1 MKTEAKQ
8 GSELVQQATK
18 ALCKPSPPGAIVVS
32 KNEKNGNY
40 EISKYSPGE
49 VSDAV
54 LATSIKKLQVAFPSR
69 PPEFFNL
76 MAERIVANG
85 FSDEKLEDAVG
96 KAIDTFS
103 YKEIN
108 ISDVVNFDRKIR
120 LYTYNEV
127 ANAVA
132 EQGYSMGRDFEK
144 REVDGRVFWVK
155 VTDLK

>member
-1 MKTEAKQ
+1 
-8 GSELVQQATK
+8 
-18 ALCKPSPPGAIVVS
+18 
-32 KNEKNGNY
+32 
-40 EISKYSPGE
+40 
-49 VSDAV
+49 

-85 FSDEKLEDAVG
+85 FSDERLEDAVG
-96 KAIDTFS
+96 CAIDTFG

-127 ANAVA
+127 ADMVQ
-132 EQGYSMGRDFEK
+132 QGYRMDRDFEK
-144 REVDGRVFWVK
+144 RDVNGRAFWVK
-155 VTDLK
+155 VTDLR